1 MLTKSTSL
9 VAPYRHPQE
18 KRLSTRR
25 GAVESHLTRVSESTR
40 VAHLRSWRSIKHS
53 TRLLTT
59 LPANR
64 QCGNCRSAWDLGASF
79 MSPAEVKTE
88 HTKFLHLAA
97 AAINVFVSSG
107 DAGSNPD
114 TGHNP
119 TRPLQAEYQAS
130 DPAVIGAGGSSL
142 RLDATVRVSSE
153 QDGLQAAVGE
163 ADFSLARLGKLG
175 RRSGRYQRLVPDVCA
190 AADPNAGALLVFGGR
205 TIGLGGTS
213 WSAPVWAGFCALI
226 NEARQRSGKAPWGF
240 SIPDCTS

>member
-1 MLTKSTSL
+1 MACRPHWRMLTKSTSL

-25 GAVESHLTRVSESTR
+25 GAVESHVTRVSESTR

-79 MSPAEVKTE
+79 MSPGEVKTE

-107 DAGSNPD
+107 DAGSNAD

-130 DPAVIGAGGSSL
+130 DPAVIGVGGSSL
-142 RLDATVRVSSE
+142 LSMPRYEPAPNRMDC
-153 QDGLQAAVGE
+153 
-163 ADFSLARLGKLG
+163 K
-175 RRSGRYQRLVPDVCA
+175 RRSGKQIFLSHDLASWVGVPA
-190 AADPNAGALLVFGGR
+190 
-205 TIGLGGTS
+205 GTS
-213 WSAPVWAGFCALI
+213 ALCPMFARLPIRMQELCCFLAVERSA
-226 NEARQRSGKAPWGF
+226 
-240 SIPDCTS
+240 